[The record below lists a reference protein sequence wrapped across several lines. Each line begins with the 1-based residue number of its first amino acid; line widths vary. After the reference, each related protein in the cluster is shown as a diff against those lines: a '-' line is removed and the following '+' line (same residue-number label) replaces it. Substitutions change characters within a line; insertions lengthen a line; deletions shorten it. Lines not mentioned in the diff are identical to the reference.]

1 MTALSRLPDDAWAD
15 EQVQSRLYEIER
27 VLKFDPRHPDKK
39 QLVREYLDL
48 TDGEQ
53 HVADRA

>member
-1 MTALSRLPDDAWAD
+1 MTAITRIPDDAWAD
-15 EQVQSRLYEIER
+15 AQARLYEIER